1 MVNLFQD
8 KTTVE
13 NHEKIYEDKD
23 AFLKAGVTMQKYQK
37 IHNII
42 RKDYMVLL
50 KVTEGHKSETT
61 EFDSL
66 YRACLKSLFSI
77 IEADIYGLNNLDEYE
92 NYSDRDSLETK
103 FKKTFKQVCRT
114 WKKTELQKKYFDE
127 KYGGLRE
134 LKKKRDELIHPK
146 KIEHLHGASNVEFE
160 KLRTVFNDYDLFINS
175 LMDNFFITV
184 TIPNDYFEG

>member
-1 MVNLFQD
+1 MD
-8 KTTVE
+8 

-23 AFLKAGVTMQKYQK
+23 DFLKAGVAMQKYQK
-37 IHNII
+37 IHNIL

-50 KVTEGHKSETT
+50 KVTEGHKSEPT

-92 NYSDRDSLETK
+92 NYSDRDSFETK
-103 FKKTFKQVCRT
+103 FKNTFKQVCRT

-127 KYGGLRE
+127 KYGGLRV
-134 LKKKRDELIHPK
+134 LKKKRNELIHPK
-146 KIEHLHGASNVEFE
+146 KVEQLHGASNAEFE
-160 KLRTVFNDYDLFINS
+160 KLITVFNDYDSFINS
-175 LMDNFFITV
+175 LMDDFFITV
-184 TIPNDYFEG
+184 TLPSHYFGS